1 MYVFLTTLLMLM
13 WSLNKYLVFTKP
25 FPNFALIYFPANT
38 QSCAVSFRAVV
49 HVGKGPEA
57 QTITDPFVALLAT
70 KLAGIGPQ
78 YPIFSGV
85 QLSQSPS
92 LAFFSLSHILSP
104 HLFYRRRRRNEN
116 RPFSFFFFFIFPF
129 IFQFISSPPPH
140 TTPNFITLISLPLS
154 LAFLTSSYIH
164 MTLSYIHMTLS

>member
-116 RPFSFFFFFIFPF
+116 RPFSFFFFLFSLSFFNLSPLPHPTPPP
-129 IFQFISSPPPH
+129 ISS
-140 TTPNFITLISLPLS
+140 LWSLS
-154 LAFLTSSYIH
+154 LFLLH
-164 MTLSYIHMTLS
+164 F